1 MIVASI
7 PSPSTNGIH
16 LGPIELRFYGLAIAA
31 GVLAAYEITKRRWV
45 RAGGDPDAIG
55 RIAVWAV
62 PAGLI
67 GARIYHVITDNQL
80 YRGHW
85 LEALEIWRGGLGIWG
100 GVAAGALTGAW
111 VAHRHGY
118 DIALLLDCVAPA
130 LPVAQ
135 AIGRLGNYANQE
147 LFGGPTSLP
156 WGLRIDPTNRPVGYE
171 HVATFHP
178 TFLYEALWNLAL
190 AAFLIWGAPRL
201 FRHLKKGRLFVIYV
215 AGYTAGRV
223 IIESMRVDPANQIG
237 GQRVNVW
244 VSAGVLALAL
254 MFLVLDRSDSD
265 AGTSE
270 EEQGQEQEYW

>member
-1 MIVASI
+1 MLGSI
-7 PSPSTNGIH
+7 PSPSTNGIYV
-16 LGPIELRFYGLAIAA
+16 GPFELRVYGLAIAA
-31 GVLAAYEITKRRWV
+31 GVLAAYEITRRRWV
-45 RAGGDPDAIG
+45 RSGGDPDAIM

-67 GARIYHVITDNQL
+67 GARLYHVVTDNQL

-85 LEALEIWRGGLGIWG
+85 LDALEIWRGGLGIWG
-100 GVAAGALTGAW
+100 GVAAGAMTGAW
-111 VAHRHGY
+111 VARRHGY
-118 DIALLLDCVAPA
+118 DIPLLLDCVAPA

-156 WGLRIDPTNRPVGYE
+156 WGLRIDLAHRPVGYE
-171 HVATFHP
+171 NVATFHP

-190 AAFLIWGAPRL
+190 ATFLVWGAPRL
-201 FRHLKKGRLFVIYV
+201 FRHLKKGRLFVVYV

-223 IIESMRVDPANQIG
+223 IIESIRVDPANHVG
-237 GQRVNVW
+237 GQRINVW

-254 MFLVLDRSDSD
+254 IFRAVDHPNTDGATAEDRDNEVMD
-265 AGTSE
+265 
-270 EEQGQEQEYW
+270 YW